1 MLRDFVE
8 IKSVKFRIGIVM
20 MIASLALNYC
30 LIGQIK
36 AGIILGILFLGA
48 GLFKVKKHIN
58 EKVLK
63 IIYVAWLL
71 LSAFFTCYL
80 SQLVLNETFLG
91 LGIKKIFLS
100 MCVYI
105 LIVLLCFILT
115 LRLTLSTAIASLGL
129 IIASVIDYYI
139 FAFRGSEIQ
148 PADILSIQTAG
159 NVAANYHVVISNTI
173 LYGVLLTGVYI
184 LIGFGLPKLEV
195 QSKINS
201 RIALTIMFSVVSIL
215 FYVESQSIV
224 AAHFLREGMVTNGF
238 ILNFSLQLRETFIKK
253 PEGYSSDKVQE
264 IAEKYKESEEDTTI
278 STREEPDIIVIMD
291 ESFADL
297 SVLGSELKTDQQVT
311 PFIDSLSENTIRGYA
326 LSSVYGG
333 RTPNS
338 EYEFLSGNSMMFLPV
353 GSVVYQQYLKQPS
366 YSMVGQM
373 KKNGYKCISMHP
385 YLSSGWMRNTVY
397 PYLGFDKSY
406 FIDDFSDRDMLRDYV
421 SDDGMFKKLIN
432 VYETNK
438 KQNQQVFLFGVTMQN
453 HGAYDYKGKNYKQ
466 TISLKG
472 YSKTYTDAEQY
483 LSLIHETDIAVE
495 KLIEYFK
502 SVENNVVLVFY
513 GDHFPNLND
522 EFYNEIHG
530 GSFTSLDEQQ
540 LKYEIPFFIWTN
552 YDIKEEKVKLTSL
565 NFLSN
570 YVYKVAGVQLPK
582 YNKVLADIN
591 EEIPAMNAN
600 GYYSIIENKFL
611 SYNQA
616 KGKEADIL
624 NMYYQLEYN
633 NIFDNKNRNNIL
645 FPKIKKN
652 K

>member
-1 MLRDFVE
+1 
-8 IKSVKFRIGIVM
+8 
-20 MIASLALNYC
+20 
-30 LIGQIK
+30 
-36 AGIILGILFLGA
+36 
-48 GLFKVKKHIN
+48 
-58 EKVLK
+58 
-63 IIYVAWLL
+63 
-71 LSAFFTCYL
+71 
-80 SQLVLNETFLG
+80 
-91 LGIKKIFLS
+91 

-215 FYVESQSIV
+215 FFVESQSIV

-238 ILNFSLQLRETFIKK
+238 ILNFSLQLRETFVKK

-297 SVLGSELKTDQQVT
+297 SVLGSELKTNQQVT
-311 PFIDSLSENTIRGYA
+311 
-326 LSSVYGG
+326 
-333 RTPNS
+333 
-338 EYEFLSGNSMMFLPV
+338 
-353 GSVVYQQYLKQPS
+353 
-366 YSMVGQM
+366 
-373 KKNGYKCISMHP
+373 
-385 YLSSGWMRNTVY
+385 
-397 PYLGFDKSY
+397 
-406 FIDDFSDRDMLRDYV
+406 
-421 SDDGMFKKLIN
+421 
-432 VYETNK
+432 
-438 KQNQQVFLFGVTMQN
+438 
-453 HGAYDYKGKNYKQ
+453 
-466 TISLKG
+466 
-472 YSKTYTDAEQY
+472 
-483 LSLIHETDIAVE
+483 HETDIAVE

>member
-1 MLRDFVE
+1 
-8 IKSVKFRIGIVM
+8 
-20 MIASLALNYC
+20 
-30 LIGQIK
+30 
-36 AGIILGILFLGA
+36 
-48 GLFKVKKHIN
+48 
-58 EKVLK
+58 
-63 IIYVAWLL
+63 
-71 LSAFFTCYL
+71 
-80 SQLVLNETFLG
+80 
-91 LGIKKIFLS
+91 
-100 MCVYI
+100 
-105 LIVLLCFILT
+105 
-115 LRLTLSTAIASLGL
+115 
-129 IIASVIDYYI
+129 
-139 FAFRGSEIQ
+139 
-148 PADILSIQTAG
+148 
-159 NVAANYHVVISNTI
+159 
-173 LYGVLLTGVYI
+173 
-184 LIGFGLPKLEV
+184 
-195 QSKINS
+195 
-201 RIALTIMFSVVSIL
+201 
-215 FYVESQSIV
+215 
-224 AAHFLREGMVTNGF
+224 
-238 ILNFSLQLRETFIKK
+238 
-253 PEGYSSDKVQE
+253 
-264 IAEKYKESEEDTTI
+264 
-278 STREEPDIIVIMD
+278 
-291 ESFADL
+291 
-297 SVLGSELKTDQQVT
+297 
-311 PFIDSLSENTIRGYA
+311 
-326 LSSVYGG
+326 
-333 RTPNS
+333 
-338 EYEFLSGNSMMFLPV
+338 
-353 GSVVYQQYLKQPS
+353 
-366 YSMVGQM
+366 MVGQM

-453 HGAYDYKGKNYKQ
+453 HGAYNYKGKNYKQ

-591 EEIPAMNAN
+591 EKIPAMNAN